1 MAVWNLGSINI
12 DNVYRVTHL
21 PAPGETLHALVY
33 TQGLGGKG
41 ANMSV
46 AMARAAARVTHI
58 GAVGPGGVWTVE
70 RLMEYGVDTRLIA
83 TLEDQ
88 ATGHA
93 NICVDDAGENQ
104 IVVFPGANRAITEDM
119 IGAALSDAAAGDILV
134 MQNETNG
141 QAYAAEMAKRLGLHV
156 VYAAAPFNAD
166 AVAEVLPFADM
177 LVLNSVEAEQLS
189 MALKTE
195 LTDLG
200 VASIVVTLGGDGCRW
215 LDVSAGSET
224 HMPAIPV
231 TPVDTTGAG
240 DTFTGYLVAGLDR
253 GMPMLQALSLAT
265 QAGALMVMRKGTA
278 DVIPDLKDIEDARLA

>member
-12 DNVYRVTHL
+12 DNVYRLSHL
-21 PAPGETLHALVY
+21 PAPGETLSALGY

-58 GAVGPGGVWTVE
+58 GAVGQEGAWTVE
-70 RLMEYGVDTRLIA
+70 RLLEYGVDTSRIA
-83 TLEDQ
+83 TLPDQ
-88 ATGHA
+88 PTGHA
-93 NICVDDAGENQ
+93 NISVDEDGENQ

-119 IGAALSDAAAGDILV
+119 IGAALSDAAAGDYLV
-134 MQNETNG
+134 IQNETNG
-141 QAYAAEMAKRLGLHV
+141 QKYAAQIAKQLGLHV
-156 VYAAAPFNAD
+156 VYAAAPFDAQ
-166 AVAEVLPFADM
+166 AVAEVLPFTDL
-177 LVLNSVEAEQLS
+177 LVLNAVEAQQLS
-189 MALKTE
+189 MAMKSE

-200 VASIVVTLGGDGCRW
+200 VASIVVTLGADGCRW
-215 LDVSAGSET
+215 LDVLAGSET

-265 QAGALMVMRKGTA
+265 QAGALMVTRKGTA

>member
-12 DNVYRVTHL
+12 DNVYRVSHL
-21 PAPGETLHALVY
+21 PAPGETLHAADY

-46 AMARAAARVTHI
+46 AIARAAARVTHI
-58 GAVGPGGVWTVE
+58 GAVGPAGSWTVE
-70 RLMEYGVDTRLIA
+70 RLLEYGVDTGHIA
-83 TLEDQ
+83 TLGDQ

-93 NICVDDAGENQ
+93 NISVAEDGENQ
-104 IVVFPGANRAITEDM
+104 IVVFSGANKSITEDM
-119 IGAALSDAAAGDILV
+119 VGAALSDAAAGDILV
-134 MQNETNG
+134 MQNETNC
-141 QAYAAEMAKRLGLHV
+141 QKYTAEIAKTLGLQV
-156 VYAAAPFNAD
+156 VYAAAPFDAD
-166 AVAEVLPFADM
+166 AVAKVLPFTDL
-177 LVLNSVEAEQLS
+177 LVLNEVEAGQL
-189 MALKTE
+189 MAVMKRE
-195 LTDLG
+195 LGELG
-200 VASIVVTLGGDGCRW
+200 VTSIVVTLGSEGSKW

-253 GMPMLQALSLAT
+253 GMPMLQALALAT
-265 QAGALMVMRKGTA
+265 QAGALMVTRQGTA